1 VLSQVLDEQEAAE
14 PLVMCV
20 DDDEVNH
27 IVLEGMLHSQ
37 NYRCGILWQLNNP
50 RLFDAA
56 AQASSGAPL
65 SLLRVGDNAACWC
78 QCQLAAV

>member
-1 VLSQVLDEQEAAE
+1 MRVYLAEMRASDGTYALVSPLLRCVLQVLDDQDAE

-37 NYRCGILWQLNNP
+37 NYR
-50 RLFDAA
+50 
-56 AQASSGAPL
+56 
-65 SLLRVGDNAACWC
+65 
-78 QCQLAAV
+78 

>member
-1 VLSQVLDEQEAAE
+1 VLEEQDAE

-37 NYRCGILWQLNNP
+37 NYRWGKCKLVIGNKKKP
-50 RLFDAA
+50 
-56 AQASSGAPL
+56 
-65 SLLRVGDNAACWC
+65 
-78 QCQLAAV
+78 

>member
-1 VLSQVLDEQEAAE
+1 VQVLEEQDAE

-37 NYRCGILWQLNNP
+37 NYRYGGGNTHKG
-50 RLFDAA
+50 
-56 AQASSGAPL
+56 STEKH
-65 SLLRVGDNAACWC
+65 
-78 QCQLAAV
+78 